1 MKKFNTT
8 YVSIFYFSIVIIQ
21 FFFQCLIH
29 LIIFKFNQT
38 SEIRLRSDTDSWSEY
53 DDNNDGIVEEI
64 HGVDDSETLLCV
76 NNDNISNTPNEIFDN
91 FEGCIT
97 ETESTNDI
105 YSDAF
110 ENHIDDQVYRTEN
123 GHNDAKLLKDS
134 KFNLSLTNIC
144 FEIPQASSSK
154 LDYHQSQNVFS
165 NPLFHN
171 AIYQRKNLSTSMKS
185 LTAVCE
191 TKIDQNDHETCIV
204 QEVMQKFKV
213 NNQFILFK
221 PK

>member
-1 MKKFNTT
+1 M
-8 YVSIFYFSIVIIQ
+8 
-21 FFFQCLIH
+21 
-29 LIIFKFNQT
+29 KFNQT
-38 SEIRLRSDTDSWSEY
+38 SEVRLRSDSDSWSEY
-53 DDNNDGIVEEI
+53 DDNNDEIVEEI
-64 HGVDDSETLLCV
+64 VEEMHDVIESESLTCV
-76 NNDNISNTPNEIFDN
+76 NNDSISNIPNEKENLDN

-105 YSDAF
+105 YSDA
-110 ENHIDDQVYRTEN
+110 IDDEVCHSEN
-123 GHNDAKLLKDS
+123 GHNDVKRLKDS

-191 TKIDQNDHETCIV
+191 TKIDHNDHETCIV

-213 NNQFILFK
+213 NNQFFLFK